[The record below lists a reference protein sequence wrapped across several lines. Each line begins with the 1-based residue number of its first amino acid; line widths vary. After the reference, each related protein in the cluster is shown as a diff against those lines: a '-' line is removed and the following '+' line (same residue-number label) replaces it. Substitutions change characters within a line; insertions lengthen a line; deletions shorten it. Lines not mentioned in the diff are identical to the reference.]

1 MNARHFHLGGRI
13 LCFGIWGALW
23 LLGGIVG
30 HGEAQLGGFGCPMK
44 GSPPIRQGDS
54 VAASGGRFN
63 SSRGADK
70 KHGALDLNGKVGDA
84 VFAALDGR
92 VAVGQAPWGPMGNTI
107 IIDHGEGAYTVY
119 GHLQSI
125 TPKEGDR
132 VKKGDQIE
140 TVGYSGNAEA
150 LKKAGLPPDLHF
162 ALIQAGQTGLADV
175 GKPLRKMKEWAD
187 YWQSLGADLTG
198 AVDPISFMS
207 PNSQCWTGSTT
218 VDAPGE
224 K

>member
-1 MNARHFHLGGRI
+1 MAGIGRALSCECPPLSLGGRI

-92 VAVGQAPWGPMGNTI
+92 VAVAQAPWGPMGNTI

-132 VKKGDQIE
+132 VKKKRRDRPSKG
-140 TVGYSGNAEA
+140 
-150 LKKAGLPPDLHF
+150 
-162 ALIQAGQTGLADV
+162 
-175 GKPLRKMKEWAD
+175 R
-187 YWQSLGADLTG
+187 
-198 AVDPISFMS
+198 
-207 PNSQCWTGSTT
+207 TT
-218 VDAPGE
+218 TPSWNPRRW